1 MKSPFFF
8 VIQYYSLIY
17 HEHVVSSQAF
27 EELETLLAKHN
38 ICIAVK
44 EKLVKDSGVADE
56 TAYDIIVQRLL
67 TKPRA
72 RGEINYSVVTHDH
85 TDYFVVT
92 AEFQLPLN
100 LGRALR

>member
-1 MKSPFFF
+1 MFLTQLSAESHKTLNEVSFLA
-8 VIQYYSLIY
+8 VQYYS
-17 HEHVVSSQAF
+17 VVNHDHFVSPQAF

-72 RGEINYSVVTHDH
+72 RGEINYSAVTDNYCH
-85 TDYFVVT
+85 
-92 AEFQLPLN
+92 
-100 LGRALR
+100 